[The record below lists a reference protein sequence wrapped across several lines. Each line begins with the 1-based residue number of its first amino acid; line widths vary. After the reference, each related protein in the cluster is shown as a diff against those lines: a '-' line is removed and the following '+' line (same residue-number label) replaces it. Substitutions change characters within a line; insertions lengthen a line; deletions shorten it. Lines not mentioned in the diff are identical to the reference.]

1 VGKEHGDDRG
11 NAAAVTA
18 ELLRRGAADQ
28 EVRGLL
34 PQAGAWPAELVKRM
48 RRVDADNTAALKRII
63 AEIGWPLRSV
73 VGEAAAEAA
82 WLIVQHTP
90 DPEFQNRAR
99 DLMAEAVARGEA
111 SPAHLA
117 YLIDRCLVARGR
129 EQLYGTQ
136 YVDTG
141 DGRGW
146 RLRPVSDPERLDER
160 RAYVGL
166 GPHAEHDQRIR
177 EGRP

>member
-1 VGKEHGDDRG
+1 MCNKHGDDRG
-11 NAAAVTA
+11 NAAAVSV
-18 ELLRRGAADQ
+18 ELLRCRADDQ
-28 EVRGLL
+28 EVRSLL
-34 PQAGAWPAELVKRM
+34 PKAGAWPAELVELM
-48 RRVDADNTAALKRII
+48 RRVDADNTEALKRII

-73 VGEAAAEAA
+73 VGEGAAEGA
-82 WLIVQHTP
+82 WLIAQHTP
-90 DPEFQNRAR
+90 DPEFQIQAR

-117 YLIDRCLVARGR
+117 YLIDRCLVAQGR

-141 DGRGW
+141 DGLGW

-160 RAYVGL
+160 RAQVGL
-166 GPHAEHDQRIR
+166 GPHADHDQRMK